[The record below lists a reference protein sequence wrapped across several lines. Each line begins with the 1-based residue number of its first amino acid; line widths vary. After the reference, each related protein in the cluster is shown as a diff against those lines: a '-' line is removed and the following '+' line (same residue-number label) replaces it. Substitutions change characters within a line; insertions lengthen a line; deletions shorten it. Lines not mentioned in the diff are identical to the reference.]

1 MSAPI
6 PVNPLI
12 RPAENPTT
20 RWGAPAPVPVSRIP
34 ANALRVQAPIVPA
47 PVRRPMPDFSPT
59 PVPEEER
66 ISPRVPVP
74 KADFPEESHKEL
86 HEKVMGEAFDDPS
99 AHRFV
104 RDLYSIIRKSRPHI
118 APRTLLETIR
128 DSHFAVKHG
137 FMTYAQAGAGIGRMA
152 HLRHLEA
159 QARQP
164 ENTEEGNSSM
174 TTSPAET
181 RE

>member
-1 MSAPI
+1 MSSPI
-6 PVNPLI
+6 PINPLI
-12 RPAENPTT
+12 RPAENPQT
-20 RWGAPAPVPVSRIP
+20 RWTPGAPTPIGRIP
-34 ANALRVQAPIVPA
+34 ANALRVQAPIL

-74 KADFPEESHKEL
+74 KADFPESDHKEL

-164 ENTEEGNSSM
+164 ENIEEGNSSM
-174 TTSPAET
+174 TPAAEPK